1 MVDQARVSKKSSG
14 KAQVPNLDDPAL
26 YVNREL
32 SLLAFQQRVLAEASV
47 KRHPLLERVKFLAHV
62 AKNLD
67 EFFMVRVSD
76 LVDLNQAGLVQLP
89 PDGMTPARQLSA
101 IRKRT
106 TELFEAQRQVLHND
120 LLPDLDAQGIR
131 IVSLHD
137 LAPTQRGGLRTYFDQ
152 QIFPV
157 LTPLAVDPSHPFPLI
172 SNLSVNLA
180 IELQGDGS
188 EVRFARLKIPDIF
201 PRLLH
206 VEAILDQHT
215 GSKKAKYTFVWLDD
229 LVAVNLPSLFPGVN
243 VLSYH
248 PFRVIRDADIEI
260 LEEEGA
266 DLRMSVE
273 RGLRQRRL
281 GAPVALMV
289 ENSMPER
296 VRTLLA
302 RNLELGADGVYA
314 VERPLGLD
322 SFMQLGGL
330 DRPDLKYS
338 PLVPRLP
345 PSMTAGE
352 PIFPVLDRHDVLLHH
367 PYDSFAPVVDLLST
381 AARDD
386 DVLAIKQ
393 TLYRVGTHS
402 PVVGALL
409 DAVNQGKQVAV
420 LVELKAR
427 FDEASNIE
435 WSSELERA
443 GVHVVYG
450 FIGWKTHAKVALVI
464 RREAGGIKR
473 YVHVGSGNYNPET
486 ARGYTD
492 VGLLTSD
499 PDFGADAT
507 DLFNYLTGYS
517 QQRAYR
523 RFLVGPVN
531 LRQALIER
539 IEREI
544 KLHQKQGDGHIIFK
558 MNHLADRTSMQA
570 LYRASEAGVKVD
582 LIVRT
587 VCCLRPG
594 IPDASE
600 NIHVRSLV
608 GRFLEHSRI
617 YYFHNGGE
625 PELYSGSADLMPRN
639 LDHRVE
645 VLFPILEP
653 DIRDRVVRDI
663 LQNQL
668 RDTVNAWEM
677 HSDGTYVR
685 VRPANGEQPFDSQ
698 AWAIAHG

>member
-1 MVDQARVSKKSSG
+1 MVEQVKAGKKSST
-14 KAQVPNLDDPAL
+14 KADGPNLDDPAL
-26 YVNREL
+26 YINREL
-32 SLLAFQQRVLAEASV
+32 SLLAFQERVLAEATV

-89 PDGMTPARQLSA
+89 PDGMTPARQLAA
-101 IRKRT
+101 IRKRV
-106 TELFEAQRQVLHND
+106 TEIFDEQRRVLHTE
-120 LLPDLDAQGIR
+120 LLPDLESQGIR
-131 IVSLHD
+131 IVSLQD
-137 LAPTQRGGLRTYFDQ
+137 LMPAQRAGLRTYFEK

-157 LTPLAVDPSHPFPLI
+157 LTPLAVDPAHPFPLI

-180 IELQGDGS
+180 VELQGEG
-188 EVRFARLKIPDIF
+188 EETRFARVKIPDIF
-201 PRLLH
+201 PRLMH
-206 VEAILDQHT
+206 VESILDQHT
-215 GSKKAKYTFVWLDD
+215 TGKKAKYTFVWLDD
-229 LVAVNLPSLFPGVN
+229 IVAINLPSLFPGVN
-243 VLSYH
+243 VLADH

-296 VRTLLA
+296 LRTMLA
-302 RNLELGADGVYA
+302 RNLELGSEAVYA
-314 VERPLGLD
+314 VDRPLGLD
-322 SFMQLGGL
+322 SFMQLGSL
-330 DRPDLKYS
+330 DRPDLKYP

-352 PIFPVLDRHDVLLHH
+352 PIYPVLDRHDVLLHH

-381 AARDD
+381 SARDD

-435 WSSELERA
+435 WAAELERA

-450 FIGWKTHAKVALVI
+450 FIGWKTHAKVALIV
-464 RREAGGIKR
+464 RRDSGGIKR

-492 VGLLTSD
+492 VGLLTAD

-517 QQRAYR
+517 QQRSYR
-523 RFLVGPVN
+523 RFLVGPAN

-539 IEREI
+539 IDREI
-544 KLHQKQGDGHIIFK
+544 RHHQKGGDGHIIFK
-558 MNHLADRTSMQA
+558 MNHLADRASIQA
-570 LYRASEAGVKVD
+570 LYRASRAGVKVD
-582 LIVRT
+582 IISRT

-594 IPDASE
+594 ISDVSE

-625 PELYSGSADLMPRN
+625 PEVYSGSADLMPRN

-668 RDTVNAWEM
+668 RDTVNAWAM
-677 HSDGTYVR
+677 QPDGRYTR
-685 VRPANGEQPFDSQ
+685 VQPATGEQPFDSQ
-698 AWAIAHG
+698 AWAVQNG